1 MQDFHLPVIWQP
13 PYEILHFKSVRILS
27 RYNKTHHI
35 IPIFSVFKHKV
46 ILLNGHQGL
55 EGLIREEWG
64 YSSPI
69 TLILVT
75 DGGIGFG
82 PYSLH
87 NLVTGKLDEEVIVFI
102 LKFSFPFI
110 SFYLGF
116 PLNRYVTNLG

>member
-1 MQDFHLPVIWQP
+1 M
-13 PYEILHFKSVRILS
+13 
-27 RYNKTHHI
+27 
-35 IPIFSVFKHKV
+35 
-46 ILLNGHQGL
+46 ILLIVPQGL

-87 NLVTGKLDEEVIVFI
+87 NLVTGKLDIGCCFYSAY
-102 LKFSFPFI
+102 LNFFGFSVNKVPWPI
-110 SFYLGF
+110 
-116 PLNRYVTNLG
+116 